1 MTTSALNSSPL
12 NSSPLNSAVA
22 KLEAA
27 NLTDAE
33 IDSLAEALAL
43 TLAGSDDEVEGFID
57 ASSPKHQDL
66 SLNYATIKAKLRD
79 QIRTPGNIWVVVEG
93 YSDPGR
99 VSF

>member
-1 MTTSALNSSPL
+1 MTTSPL

-43 TLAGSDDEVEGFID
+43 TLAGGSDEVEGFID
-57 ASSPKHQDL
+57 ASSPKRQDF
-66 SLNYATIKAKLRD
+66 SMNFEEIKVTLRD

-93 YSDPGR
+93 YTDAGR

>member
-1 MTTSALNSSPL
+1 MTT
-12 NSSPLNSAVA
+12 SPLNSAVA

-43 TLAGSDDEVEGFID
+43 TLAGGSDEVEGFQ
-57 ASSPKHQDL
+57 ARTPSRQDF
-66 SLNYATIKAKLRD
+66 SMDYEKIKVTLRD

-93 YSDPGR
+93 YTDAGR
-99 VSF
+99 VTF